1 MPEYNIPRHGKS
13 GKIILGVSAE
23 EAAPAIASIF
33 IGFVFGRLVWGGL
46 PFTAGCIIV
55 GVAISR
61 GYHDIKR
68 RAVPGYLRSK
78 LFSWGFYKYNDT
90 FNKPN
95 VIYVGKTVG
104 INNKEKAKAKTK

>member
-1 MPEYNIPRHGKS
+1 MSEYNIPRHGKA

-23 EAAPAIASIF
+23 EATPAIASIF
-33 IGFVFGRLVWGGL
+33 IGFLFGRLVWGGL
-46 PFTAGCIIV
+46 PFTAACIIV

-61 GYHDIKR
+61 AYHDIKR
-68 RAVPGYLRSK
+68 RAVPGYLKSK
-78 LFSWGFYKYNDT
+78 LFSWGLYKYNDT

-104 INNKEKAKAKTK
+104 INNGKQTKAKIK